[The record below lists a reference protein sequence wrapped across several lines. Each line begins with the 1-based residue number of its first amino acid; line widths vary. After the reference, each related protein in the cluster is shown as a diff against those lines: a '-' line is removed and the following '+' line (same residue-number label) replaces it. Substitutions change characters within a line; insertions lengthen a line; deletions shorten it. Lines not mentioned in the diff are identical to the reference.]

1 MLPDSPVWPEQSLSA
16 IFQSEWCIDKE
27 YISFAPR
34 LRAMPDVVLHP
45 HAHSAMHKR
54 LQSTHDTI
62 SYIKAL
68 KACDMAEAF
77 QIDAMLP
84 STHTRPLRGTASIP
98 LNTVDF

>member
-1 MLPDSPVWPEQSLSA
+1 V
-16 IFQSEWCIDKE
+16 FQSKLCTSKE

-34 LRAMPDVVLHP
+34 LQAMPDVVLHP
-45 HAHSAMHKR
+45 HAHSAMRKR

-62 SYIKAL
+62 SYIEAL

-84 STHTRPLRGTASIP
+84 SVRMLRCIRRKMGSTT
-98 LNTVDF
+98 NTNTCRGDEE